1 MGNIVEV
8 DVKGYQCRYMHLE
21 NEGKPKLVFL
31 MGSLQEIESVQV
43 FNRTF
48 SQDYDYWVI
57 ELPGS
62 GNTQPLHPKHDV
74 CFLADCL
81 DEFNKQVMAEA
92 PFYLVA
98 CSYATGIALEFAKLA
113 EDRLHRMALAG
124 SMMDIPLSEWPT
136 MLQLMRDCAF
146 DTPNFAKGFIDLLT
160 DKSGAIEKRHIIERA
175 AIRKASAYREENF
188 WHFVFNTIR
197 LMCYNPIDLNKI
209 NVPTLVFTGEYDPY
223 VKPEKASELAQAL
236 GQGTYVALGGC
247 DHLFHI
253 EKPKESLDLVLEFF
267 APHYHVLAA

>member
-8 DVKGYQCRYMHLE
+8 NVKGYQCRYMHAE
-21 NEGKPKLVFL
+21 NKGKPNLVFL

-48 SQDYDYWVI
+48 SQDYNYWVI

-62 GNTQPLHPKHDV
+62 GNTQPLHPKYDV
-74 CFLADCL
+74 RFLADCL
-81 DEFNKQVMAEA
+81 DVFNRQVMQREK
-92 PFYLVA
+92 FYLVA
-98 CSYATGIALEFAKLA
+98 CSYATGIALEYAKIA
-113 EDRLHRMALAG
+113 QHQLHRIALAG
-124 SMMDIPLSEWPT
+124 SMMDIPLDEWPT
-136 MLQLMRDCAF
+136 MLQLMRDCAY
-146 DTPNFAKGFIDLLT
+146 DTPKFATGFIDLLT
-160 DKSGAIEKRHIIERA
+160 DKSGVIEKRNVIQRA
-175 AIRKASAYREENF
+175 AVRKASSYREENF

-197 LMCYNPIDLNKI
+197 LMCYNPMDLEKI

-223 VKPEKASELAQAL
+223 VKPEKARELAEAL
-236 GQGTYVALGGC
+236 GQGSYVSLKGC

-267 APHYHVLAA
+267 APHYEILAA